1 MDKSVS
7 QVLRWG
13 MAGWCLVGE
22 LGLFFAMY
30 KLLLSGVQVGGT
42 VGFSLLGGRIAT
54 LSDPGLMTVIL
65 AALGIPLGYFI
76 YQTYYFLFW
85 TVPWSRES
93 PPEAELIERLI
104 AHCPRHKQLDD
115 ELNTLT
121 ASWTASVVHKRFGR
135 LVNWLVRVFRKH
147 VLRRPSNRTSQSVV
161 EFRGRWALTR
171 AAWLRSLTNRCEAA
185 NTGYSLAGERFE
197 YLTSMYDGLG
207 AIMVANWGAL
217 TVGLAYTVW
226 RLVYVDAPFATFTIA
241 RGGGRAAWEPPV
253 WIALI
258 GLWLLQCAIA
268 RAVHSMIWTNRVLLR
283 LSIVTLADSFI
294 CQFDCAQ
301 PVCLDEDEPRSRIPS
316 RDHDD

>member
-22 LGLFFAMY
+22 LGLFFALY
-30 KLLLSGVQVGGT
+30 KLLLSGVQDGGT
-42 VGFSLLGGRIAT
+42 VGFSLLGGRVAA
-54 LSDPGLMTVIL
+54 LSDPGLMTVIF

-93 PPEAELIERLI
+93 PPEAALIERLI
-104 AHCPRHKQLDD
+104 GRCPRHKQLDD

-121 ASWTASVVHKRFGR
+121 AAWTASVVHKRFGR
-135 LVNWLVRVFRKH
+135 LVNSLVRVFRKF

-171 AAWLRSLTNRCEAA
+171 AAWLRSLTGRREAA
-185 NTGYSLAGERFE
+185 NTGYSLAGDRFE

-217 TVGLAYTVW
+217 AVGLAYTVW
-226 RLVYVDAPFATFTIA
+226 RLVYVDAPFATYTIA
-241 RGGGRAAWEPPV
+241 RGDGLAAWEPPV
-253 WIALI
+253 WMALA
-258 GLWLLQCAIA
+258 GLWLLQCVIA
-268 RAVHSMIWTNRVLLR
+268 WAVHSMIWTNRVLLR
-283 LSIVTLADSFI
+283 LSIVTLADAFI
-294 CQFDCAQ
+294 CQFDCGQ
-301 PVCLDEDEPRSRIPS
+301 PGCRDEDEAKSRIPA
-316 RDHDD
+316 RDDDD